1 MFRCVFCEESFC
13 LLWDWIPLFAGGKSR
28 GLASFLKLRSGHL
41 ELPNHVRTYAYIW
54 VTVPSSRKA
63 LHNILVFLHLG
74 VKVNFTPVCRA
85 NSNITYFESWNYNK
99 SNNYMYL
106 CHVSYQILPALL
118 SKAYSYALAWEN
130 TNLFLFGSQI
140 GHWRGV
146 TNRKEN
152 IRLLKLH
159 ISSSLLPVTL
169 RFAGI
174 SHPCG
179 RSVTVF
185 ADYIAKN
192 RIMLVC
198 LWLPMVFNVMDNIL
212 HLAFMWLYMVRVIEQ
227 LTLWHTH
234 INISKSY
241 LNEPTLEW
249 RESDFYMLDVCFPTC
264 TLFTNLLI

>member
-1 MFRCVFCEESFC
+1 MNRKVLYSNIIKYYYWFKNKAIIICCFILNIPCTFLALLQVLCILSQFCVESFC
-13 LLWDWIPLFAGGKSR
+13 LLWDWIPLLAGGKSR
-28 GLASFLKLRSGHL
+28 GLASFLKLRSGHS

-106 CHVSYQILPALL
+106 CHVSYQILPARL
-118 SKAYSYALAWEN
+118 SKAYSYALSWEN

-146 TNRKEN
+146 TNKREN

-169 RFAGI
+169 SLLAYPI
-174 SHPCG
+174 
-179 RSVTVF
+179 
-185 ADYIAKN
+185 
-192 RIMLVC
+192 LVEDQSQFS
-198 LWLPMVFNVMDNIL
+198 LIIL
-212 HLAFMWLYMVRVIEQ
+212 QKIESCWSAF
-227 LTLWHTH
+227 
-234 INISKSY
+234 
-241 LNEPTLEW
+241 
-249 RESDFYMLDVCFPTC
+249 DFPWFSM
-264 TLFTNLLI
+264 

>member
-1 MFRCVFCEESFC
+1 MNRKVLYRNIIKYYYCFKNKAIIICCFILNILCTFLALLRVLCILSQFCVQVCFLWRE
-13 LLWDWIPLFAGGKSR
+13 LLPFVRLDSSTCWWKIKGFSQ
-28 GLASFLKLRSGHL
+28 FFKLRSGHL

-54 VTVPSSRKA
+54 ITVPSSRKA
-63 LHNILVFLHLG
+63 LHDILVFLYLV
-74 VKVNFTPVCRA
+74 VKVSFTPVCRA

-146 TNRKEN
+146 TNRREN

-185 ADYIAKN
+185 TDYIAKN
-192 RIMLVC
+192 RIMS
-198 LWLPMVFNVMDNIL
+198 
-212 HLAFMWLYMVRVIEQ
+212 AF
-227 LTLWHTH
+227 
-234 INISKSY
+234 
-241 LNEPTLEW
+241 
-249 RESDFYMLDVCFPTC
+249 DFPWFSM
-264 TLFTNLLI
+264 